1 MSEAEEIARFCA
13 DLAELRRLLRG
24 PASAERRAILEQA
37 VRAARRG
44 EPVGPFLARLRP
56 APPPPTQEWPEPE
69 YQGSFDGPPRGT
81 TPTALFDA
89 ATPPVTGVYVCPGDT
104 CVRVAERR
112 AGSPVPRCD
121 IHEQALRF
129 VADPG

>member
-1 MSEAEEIARFCA
+1 MSDVEERARFCA

-24 PASAERRAILEQA
+24 PASVERRALVEQA

-44 EPVGPFLARLRP
+44 EPVGPLLARLRP
-56 APPPPTQEWPEPE
+56 APPPPDGEPAHPAPG
-69 YQGSFDGPPRGT
+69 YGQSRD
-81 TPTALFDA
+81 
-89 ATPPVTGVYVCPGDT
+89 ATPPAVFDIAAPPVSGVYVCPGGT
-104 CVRVAERR
+104 CSRVVERP

-121 IHEQALRF
+121 VHEQALRF